1 MHAVLLRWNWQPW
14 GVISRMLGGTG
25 AGSGRCHAFR
35 GEWIPEVRKIGA
47 AAKGGWI
54 FRGERDD

>member
-14 GVISRMLGGTG
+14 GVLSTVLGGISASPG
-25 AGSGRCHAFR
+25 QCHALM
-35 GEWIPEVRKIGA
+35 EELIPEVRKIGA